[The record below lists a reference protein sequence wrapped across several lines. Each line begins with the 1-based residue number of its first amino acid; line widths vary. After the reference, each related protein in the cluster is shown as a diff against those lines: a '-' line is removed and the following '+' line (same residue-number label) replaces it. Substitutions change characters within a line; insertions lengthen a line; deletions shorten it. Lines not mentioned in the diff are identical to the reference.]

1 MNNLRLKSPKIKNNE
16 PRPNLLVLIKKKKRV
31 IVISIAILIVNLI
44 FISIFY
50 SDFNVHYHFFF
61 ILQCSK
67 AWPIVA
73 HAERKVIVSN
83 ARPSVATLKEK

>member
-16 PRPNLLVLIKKKKRV
+16 PRPNLLVLIKKKRV

-50 SDFNVHYHFFF
+50 SDFNVHYHIFF

-73 HAERKVIVSN
+73 
-83 ARPSVATLKEK
+83 TLKEK